1 MAKQIPSAASK
12 ERHRA
17 GDLLG
22 VMLMSSG
29 SYLPKLPQARVYK
42 LIRNC
47 RNPLPAHRVGERTIR
62 VQRDEL
68 QAGLDDRKIVS
79 REDA

>member
-1 MAKQIPSAASK
+1 MGTKLTGAVRVAVK
-12 ERHRA
+12 ETWMTVA
-17 GDLLG
+17 EVAEEL
-22 VMLMSSG
+22 
-29 SYLPKLPQARVYK
+29 KLPQARVYK
-42 LIRNC
+42 LIRNS

-68 QAGLDDRKIVS
+68 QAWLADRKIVS

>member
-1 MAKQIPSAASK
+1 MVTKPMGAVRVAVK
-12 ERHRA
+12 EA
-17 GDLLG
+17 WMTVAEVAVEL
-22 VMLMSSG
+22 
-29 SYLPKLPQARVYK
+29 KLPQARVYK

-68 QAGLDDRKIVS
+68 RAWLDDRKIVS
-79 REDA
+79 REDADVM

>member
-1 MAKQIPSAASK
+1 MGTKPTGAVRVAGK
-12 ERHRA
+12 ETWMTVA
-17 GDLLG
+17 EVAEEL
-22 VMLMSSG
+22 
-29 SYLPKLPQARVYK
+29 KLPQTRVYK
-42 LIRNC
+42 LIRNG

-68 QAGLDDRKIVS
+68 QAWLDDRKIVS

>member
-1 MAKQIPSAASK
+1 MAVK
-12 ERHRA
+12 EA
-17 GDLLG
+17 WMTVAEVAVEL
-22 VMLMSSG
+22 
-29 SYLPKLPQARVYK
+29 KLPQARVYK

-68 QAGLDDRKIVS
+68 RAWLDDRKIVS
-79 REDA
+79 REDADVM

>member
-1 MAKQIPSAASK
+1 MGTKLTGAVRVTVK
-12 ERHRA
+12 ETWMTVA
-17 GDLLG
+17 EVAEEL
-22 VMLMSSG
+22 
-29 SYLPKLPQARVYK
+29 KLPQARVYK

-68 QAGLDDRKIVS
+68 QAWLADRKIVS

>member
-1 MAKQIPSAASK
+1 MGAA
-12 ERHRA
+12 RVTDR
-17 GDLLG
+17 
-22 VMLMSSG
+22 SG
-29 SYLPKLPQARVYK
+29 WMTVGEVAEELKLPPARVYK

-47 RNPLPAHRVGERTIR
+47 PNPLPAHRVGERTIR

-68 QAGLDDRKIVS
+68 RAWLDDRKIVS